1 MIYSAKIDSDPN
13 CIGATT
19 IEMAK
24 TNNLTVKGPFSCL
37 DDPGAINLRVR
48 PQCLAQ
54 GKIPS
59 SAVGGLPV
67 FFS

>member
-1 MIYSAKIDSDPN
+1 MVKIKLKCEVMIYSAKIDSDPN

-37 DDPGAINLRVR
+37 DDPGAINLRVA
-48 PQCLAQ
+48 CH
-54 GKIPS
+54 
-59 SAVGGLPV
+59 
-67 FFS
+67 